1 MLTPDGQPADKIDK
15 IMLLATWTKTLQYE
29 SFFPEQS
36 STSFISAG
44 MGKPTYPVDL
54 NTVAYFEAYWKKVG
68 DMAAVGMQ
76 NLDKVQEG
84 AAVDYGMPMGDSDAR
99 TIMARAMSS
108 WYQSDIRP
116 ENVLFTAGGAGA
128 IRVIFDTL
136 NARYKDTPGYRVVT
150 PFPHYTL
157 YADGTM
163 HRLHPVDVMKEPGY
177 RLKAEALEKSI
188 QSALELAQKDNGYPK
203 AVLICN
209 PSNPLGTIIN
219 EEELSRIAEVLRR
232 YPEMHIIMDEAYAE
246 MCFEDM
252 PSLLTVAPDLK
263 ERTIIMRSATKG
275 LSAAGERMA
284 ILMSF
289 DKKLSSEL
297 LAKNI
302 SNIGHAP
309 RSSQLAYAST
319 MDNFGLSERQRRIS
333 FYKEK
338 VDYVSERLKAMNAT
352 MPDPEHRTAATFYVL
367 TDLSDLFGLE
377 LPQEA
382 TRAIGKGGV
391 VTNDEELTYYLLFK
405 DRVMI
410 APLSYYGL
418 DAKKGYMRITCS
430 GNESE
435 LKDMMDRLENRLI
448 EARLI
453 RQKALIEKID
463 ARLPELERINPA
475 LYRKVFEQIE
485 HVSQKEKSC
494 SQLKDDNKMLADTLS
509 EMRVAIL
516 KASPEGQAKAATAI
530 QSFFRG
536 YRARKGGER
545 LQNQLDEEW
554 IQLID
559 KLFVKP
565 CSTKTEFLQ
574 YTEAEKLN
582 FAPWLERLKE
592 LGLSQGSVRPD

>member
-15 IMLLATWTKTLQYE
+15 IMLLSTWTKTLE
-29 SFFPEQS
+29 SESHFPT
-36 STSFISAG
+36 STHSRFISAG

-54 NTVAYFEAYWKKVG
+54 KTVAAQKTYWQETGEA
-68 DMAAVGMQ
+68 AEAGMR
-76 NLDKVQEG
+76 NLEAVQEG
-84 AAVDYGMPMGDSDAR
+84 AAVDYGMPMGDGDAR
-99 TIMARAMSS
+99 AKMARAMTL
-108 WYQSDIRP
+108 WYRSDIQP
-116 ENVLFTAGGAGA
+116 DNILFTAGGAGA

-136 NARYKDTPGYRVVT
+136 NERYKDMPGYRVIT

-157 YADGTM
+157 YADNTM
-163 HRLHPVDVMKEPGY
+163 HRLHPVDVMKTPGY
-177 RLKAEALEKSI
+177 RLTAEAVEESI
-188 QSALELAQKDNGYPK
+188 QAALKLAQKDNGYPK
-203 AVLICN
+203 AILICN

-219 EEELSRIAEVLRR
+219 EEELARIADVLSR

-252 PSLLTVAPDLK
+252 PSLINVAPGLK
-263 ERTIIMRSATKG
+263 ERMIIMRSATKG

-302 SNIGHAP
+302 SNTGHAP
-309 RSSQLAYAST
+309 RSSQIAYSST
-319 MDNFGLSERQRRIS
+319 MDAFDESERQRRIS
-333 FYKEK
+333 FYKRK
-338 VDYVSERLKAMNAT
+338 VDYVTERLKAMNAT

-377 LPQEA
+377 LPEEA
-382 TRAIGKGGV
+382 TRALGKGGV

-430 GNESE
+430 GNQSE
-435 LKDMMDRLENRLI
+435 LKELMDRLENRLM

-453 RQKALIEKID
+453 RQQRLLD
-463 ARLPELERINPA
+463 SMHARLPELEHSHPS
-475 LYRKVFEQIE
+475 LYTKVTEQIA

-494 SQLKDDNKMLADTLS
+494 AGLKDDNKRLAETLT
-509 EMRVAIL
+509 EMNVAIL
-516 KASPEGQAKAATAI
+516 RASPEGQAKAATTI

-536 YRARKGGER
+536 HRARKGR
-545 LQNQLDEEW
+545 DQLQSQRDEEW
-554 IQLID
+554 VQLVNQFFD
-559 KLFVKP
+559 ACP
-565 CSTKTEFLQ
+565 EKTRMLQ
-574 YTEAEKLN
+574 YTETQRLN
-582 FAPWLERLKE
+582 FVPWRKHLKE
-592 LGLSQGSVRPD
+592 LNPSQGSVRPE